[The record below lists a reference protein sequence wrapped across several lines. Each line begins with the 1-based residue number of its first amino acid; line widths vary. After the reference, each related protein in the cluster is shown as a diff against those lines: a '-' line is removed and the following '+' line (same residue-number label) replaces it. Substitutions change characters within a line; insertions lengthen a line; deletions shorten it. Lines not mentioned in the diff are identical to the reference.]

1 MLELEEDDVVLVLLE
16 VSVVELVAGLEV
28 EVVEGE
34 GDGSA

>member
-34 GDGSA
+34 GDGLA